1 MNKHSSALPYSLKWL
16 VRKAKMTNSLSAE
29 KKRNIPQQAECNYD
43 DFVLLQ
49 DLIV

>member
-16 VRKAKMTNSLSAE
+16 VRKAKMTNSLSVE